1 MGKLAV
7 LLFVIFLSALGY
19 FAVLN
24 KEPITFAITPKT
36 IYEMPKI
43 ALILLSS
50 AVGAAVMLLI
60 FFIRDTKRFIE
71 DRHYQ
76 RKQKKDMMVQELYS
90 KALNAIL
97 ADDEEE
103 ARAAL
108 ESVLKEEPR
117 HMDALLRLGDI
128 AAGDE
133 DHQKAM
139 NYYRRAGEIQPHSL
153 EVLFSLERIMGKT
166 GRSTEALMY
175 LDKILELDPDNLTAL
190 YRKRTLLERRE
201 KWDDLISL
209 QRTIIKCEHNEK
221 DREREQINLLG
232 YKYEQGRY
240 HLENGE
246 LEKAKKAFKTIVRMD
261 MNFVPA
267 YLGLA
272 EAMLREEETEDA
284 IAFLEKG
291 FAQTSSPIVL
301 ARIED
306 LLINLGE
313 PGRLIMLYKN
323 STLKDPQNQVLR
335 FFMGKLF
342 YRLEMLDDAFDT
354 LIAVDG
360 ASAPYPELHQLL
372 GNIYLR
378 RQQCERAVEEFKKVI
393 DIKKP
398 FLLPYCCNSCG
409 YSSVD
414 WSGRCPNCREW
425 NTYEFNLH
433 GMCRAQ

>member
-1 MGKLAV
+1 
-7 LLFVIFLSALGY
+7 
-19 FAVLN
+19 
-24 KEPITFAITPKT
+24 
-36 IYEMPKI
+36 MPKI

-190 YRKRTLLERRE
+190 YRKR
-201 KWDDLISL
+201 DDLISL

-246 LEKAKKAFKTIVRMD
+246 LERARKAFRTIVRMD